1 MKKLFLST
9 LFGSLVFAS
18 ATFGKN
24 AVDECFDL
32 IKAGDYQRAIQAG
45 QRAVNMFPNNFYA
58 NLCLGAGYYR
68 VGELKLAVDYLKK
81 AESLTSDKGWLSA
94 TYNLLGRTLYR
105 MGDLDNALYYH
116 NKHLALSRELG
127 EREGEA
133 VALNNIAMIYK
144 DKGDYDKAL
153 EYFQQALKLSEDD
166 EQRATAYNNIA
177 IIYSDKGDYNKA
189 IEYLQKAIELGER
202 VGDYHGVAQTYLNL
216 GDTYRE
222 AKNYELAEKYLTEGL
237 KRVQKVGDKYW
248 EAYGYAY
255 LGRLYRDKGDI
266 NLAVDYLKRAYNLFK
281 SIGAQADAKEVKEA
295 LLKLGVDPDKPQ
307 SGGKRKK

>member
-24 AVDECFDL
+24 AVDECIDL
-32 IKAGDYQRAIQAG
+32 LDAGDYRRAIQAG

-58 NLCLGAGYYR
+58 NFCLGAGYYK

-81 AESLTSDKGWLSA
+81 AESLTSDKNKLFP
-94 TYNLLGRTLYR
+94 TYNLLGLALDR
-105 MGDLDNALYYH
+105 MGDLDNALYYF
-116 NKHLALSRELG
+116 NKHLALSRERG
-127 EREGEA
+127 ERGAEA
-133 VALNNIAMIYK
+133 AALSNIASIYR

-153 EYFQQALKLSEDD
+153 EYYQQALELSEDD
-166 EQRATAYNNIA
+166 KQRATNYNNIA
-177 IIYSDKGDYNKA
+177 SIYFAKGDYNKA
-189 IEYLQKAIELGER
+189 IEYLQKAIELEER
-202 VGDYHGVAQTYLNL
+202 VGDYHGVAQSYLNL
-216 GDTYRE
+216 GVTYIE

-248 EAYGYAY
+248 EAYGYRC
-255 LGRLYRDKGDI
+255 LGYLYRDKGDI
-266 NLAVDYLKRAYNLFK
+266 NLAVDYLKKAYQLYR
-281 SIGAQADAKEVKEA
+281 SIGAQANAKGVKEA

-307 SGGKRKK
+307 SGGKGKK